1 MEPVHAANRAVGSG
15 GGRDV
20 RHEAVAV
27 LHARRPPW
35 RLRLGYLFVAAP
47 VTALCAGLLD
57 GPWAAGSAYAVLLLG
72 VASTWRA
79 ALPPRPLERVRADE
93 CCAEVSEGRGNQHEV
108 ATFPNAV
115 MAWCGYLI
123 VAVAATG
130 SCYGLAGTPGAA
142 LVAYAL
148 LLLGVTSIWRAML
161 PPRPREE
168 GNRGV
173 GKGNR
178 QGHEVAVSGAW
189 TMAWC
194 GCLLVAVP
202 VLASSAGF
210 IDGLGTTFF
219 AYTLQLLGVAIIIAV
234 MLLLALAKLKID

>member
-1 MEPVHAANRAVGSG
+1 VGSG
-15 GGRDV
+15 GGGGDA
-20 RHEAVAV
+20 RHEAVAF
-27 LHARRPPW
+27 LHARRLPW

-47 VTALCAGLLD
+47 VMALCAGLLD

-79 ALPPRPLERVRADE
+79 ALPPRPLERVRANE
-93 CCAEVSEGRGNQHEV
+93 SRAEDSDGRGNQHEV
-108 ATFPNAV
+108 ATFPNSV
-115 MAWCGYLI
+115 MAWCGYLLI
-123 VAVAATG
+123 AVAATG

-148 LLLGVTSIWRAML
+148 LLLGVASIWRAML
-161 PPRPREE
+161 PPRPMERARED
-168 GNRGV
+168 NPGV
-173 GKGNR
+173 GKRNR

-202 VLASSAGF
+202 VLASWAGF

-219 AYTLQLLGVAIIIAV
+219 ACTLQLLGVAIIIAA
-234 MLLLALAKLKID
+234 MLLLALSKLKIA